1 MIKNA
6 SPRLRL
12 ALFVIVLMGMV
23 SLFGDI
29 VYEGARSVA
38 GPYLLVMG
46 ASAFTVSVVA
56 GLGEFLGYGIRL
68 ISGYFADRTRNY
80 WVFTISGYLLIGA
93 IPLLVFAGS
102 WETAALLLIVERI
115 GKGIRSPSKDAILS
129 HAAKEVGRGFGFG
142 LHEALDQVGAVAG
155 PLLFSAA
162 LLLTGDYQ
170 AGFALMAVPFVLLVV
185 ALVAAWHKIPE
196 PQILE
201 ERVEEVRQTD
211 EFPRVMVPYS
221 LFTACIMAGFLVF
234 PLMAYH
240 FKEFSIVPDIQIPVF
255 YAIAMGVDAMV
266 ALAIGRA
273 YDRRGIGVL
282 FILPVIG
289 TCVPVLAFSFGYLG
303 ALLGTILWGAAM
315 GVQETVLRAAVADYT
330 HISKRGTA
338 YGILNTVYGAAWF
351 AGSVTMGMLYE
362 FNISLLIGFVAI
374 MQAGGFILFHQFVRK
389 MNGGGIPRWG

>member
-12 ALFVIVLMGMV
+12 ALVVIVLMGTV

-29 VYEGARSVA
+29 VYEGARSVT

-80 WVFTISGYLLIGA
+80 WVFTITGYLMIGA

-102 WETAALLLIVERI
+102 WETAAFLLIVERI

-129 HAAKEVGRGFGFG
+129 HAAKECGRGFGFG
-142 LHEALDQVGAVAG
+142 IHEAMDQIGAVLG
-155 PLLFSAA
+155 PLLFSGA
-162 LLLTGDYQ
+162 LLLYGEYQ
-170 AGFALMAVPFVLLVV
+170 PGFALMSLPFLLLVV
-185 ALVAAWHKIPE
+185 ALVVAWRKIPD
-196 PQILE
+196 PQQLE
-201 ERVEEVRQTD
+201 EHDDTQQTD
-211 EFPRVMVPYS
+211 LFPGIMVPYS
-221 LFTACIMAGFLVF
+221 LFTAFVMAGFFVF
-234 PLMAYH
+234 PLLAFH
-240 FKEFSIVPDIQIPVF
+240 FKQLSIVPDAQIPFF
-255 YAIAMGVDAMV
+255 YAIAMGVDAVV
-266 ALAIGRA
+266 ALIIGKA

-282 FILPVIG
+282 FLLPILG
-289 TCVPVLAFSFGYLG
+289 ACVPVLAFSFGYPG

-351 AGSVTMGMLYE
+351 AGSVTMGVLYE
-362 FNISLLIGFVAI
+362 FNISLLIAFVAI
-374 MQAGGFILFHQFVRK
+374 MQAGGFVIFHHLMRR
-389 MNGGGIPRWG
+389 MR

>member
-12 ALFVIVLMGMV
+12 ALVVIVLMGTV

-29 VYEGARSVA
+29 VYEGARSVT

-80 WVFTISGYLLIGA
+80 WVFTITGYLMIGA
-93 IPLLVFAGS
+93 IPLLVFAGN
-102 WETAALLLIVERI
+102 WETAAFLLIVERI

-129 HAAKEVGRGFGFG
+129 HAAKECGRGFGFG
-142 LHEALDQVGAVAG
+142 IHEAMDQIGAVLG
-155 PLLFSAA
+155 PLLFSGA
-162 LLLTGDYQ
+162 LLLYGEYQ
-170 AGFALMAVPFVLLVV
+170 PGFALMSLPFLLLVV
-185 ALVAAWHKIPE
+185 ALVVAWRKIPD
-196 PQILE
+196 PQQLE
-201 ERVEEVRQTD
+201 EHDDTQQTD
-211 EFPRVMVPYS
+211 LFPGIMVPYS
-221 LFTACIMAGFLVF
+221 LFTAFVMAGFFVF
-234 PLMAYH
+234 PLLAFH
-240 FKEFSIVPDIQIPVF
+240 FKQLSIVPDAQIPFF
-255 YAIAMGVDAMV
+255 YAIAMGVDAVV
-266 ALAIGRA
+266 ALIIGKA

-282 FILPVIG
+282 FLLPILG
-289 TCVPVLAFSFGYLG
+289 ACVPVLAFSFGYPG

-362 FNISLLIGFVAI
+362 FNISLLIAFVAI
-374 MQAGGFILFHQFVRK
+374 MQAGGFVIFHHLMRR
-389 MNGGGIPRWG
+389 MR

>member
-12 ALFVIVLMGMV
+12 ALVVIVLMGTV

-29 VYEGARSVA
+29 VYEGARSVT

-80 WVFTISGYLLIGA
+80 WVFTITGYLMIGA
-93 IPLLVFAGS
+93 IPLLVFAGN
-102 WETAALLLIVERI
+102 WETAAFLLIVERI

-129 HAAKEVGRGFGFG
+129 HAAKECGRGFGFG
-142 LHEALDQVGAVAG
+142 IHEAMDQIGAVLG
-155 PLLFSAA
+155 PLLFSGA
-162 LLLTGDYQ
+162 LLLYGEYQ
-170 AGFALMAVPFVLLVV
+170 PGFALMSLPFLLLVV
-185 ALVAAWHKIPE
+185 ALVVAWRKIPD
-196 PQILE
+196 PQQLE
-201 ERVEEVRQTD
+201 EHDDTQQTD
-211 EFPRVMVPYS
+211 LFPGIMVPYS
-221 LFTACIMAGFLVF
+221 LFTAFVMAGFFVF
-234 PLMAYH
+234 PLLAFH
-240 FKEFSIVPDIQIPVF
+240 FKQLSIVPDAQIPFF
-255 YAIAMGVDAMV
+255 YAIAMGVDAVV
-266 ALAIGRA
+266 ALIIGKA

-282 FILPVIG
+282 FLLPILG
-289 TCVPVLAFSFGYLG
+289 ACVPVLAFSFGYPG

-351 AGSVTMGMLYE
+351 AGSVTMGVLYE
-362 FNISLLIGFVAI
+362 FNISLLIVFVAI
-374 MQAGGFILFHQFVRK
+374 MQAGGFVIFHHLMRR
-389 MNGGGIPRWG
+389 MR

>member
-12 ALFVIVLMGMV
+12 ALVVIVLMGTV

-29 VYEGARSVA
+29 VYEGARSVT

-80 WVFTISGYLLIGA
+80 WVFTITGYLMIGA

-102 WETAALLLIVERI
+102 WETAAFLLIVERI

-129 HAAKEVGRGFGFG
+129 HAAKECGRGFGFG
-142 LHEALDQVGAVAG
+142 IHEAMDQIGAVLG
-155 PLLFSAA
+155 PLLFSGA
-162 LLLTGDYQ
+162 LLLYGEYQ
-170 AGFALMAVPFVLLVV
+170 PGFALMSLPFLLLVV
-185 ALVAAWHKIPE
+185 ALVVAWRKIPD
-196 PQILE
+196 PQQLE
-201 ERVEEVRQTD
+201 EHDDTQQTD
-211 EFPRVMVPYS
+211 LFPGIMVPYS
-221 LFTACIMAGFLVF
+221 LFTAFVMAGFFVF
-234 PLMAYH
+234 PLLAFH
-240 FKEFSIVPDIQIPVF
+240 FKQLSIVPDAQIPFF
-255 YAIAMGVDAMV
+255 YAIAMGVDAVV
-266 ALAIGRA
+266 ALIIGKA

-282 FILPVIG
+282 FLLPILG
-289 TCVPVLAFSFGYLG
+289 ACVPVLAFSFGYPG

-362 FNISLLIGFVAI
+362 FNISLLIAFVAI
-374 MQAGGFILFHQFVRK
+374 MQAGGFVIFHHLMRR
-389 MNGGGIPRWG
+389 MR

>member
-12 ALFVIVLMGMV
+12 ALVVIVLMGTV

-29 VYEGARSVA
+29 VYEGARSVT

-80 WVFTISGYLLIGA
+80 WVFTITGYLMIGA

-102 WETAALLLIVERI
+102 WETAAFLLIVERI

-129 HAAKEVGRGFGFG
+129 HAAKECGRGFGFG
-142 LHEALDQVGAVAG
+142 IHEAMDQIGAVLG
-155 PLLFSAA
+155 PLLFSGA
-162 LLLTGDYQ
+162 LLLYGEYQ
-170 AGFALMAVPFVLLVV
+170 PGFALMSLPFLLLVV
-185 ALVAAWHKIPE
+185 ALVVAWRKIPD
-196 PQILE
+196 PQQLE
-201 ERVEEVRQTD
+201 EHDDTQQTD
-211 EFPRVMVPYS
+211 LFPGIMVPYS
-221 LFTACIMAGFLVF
+221 LFTAFVMAGFFVF
-234 PLMAYH
+234 PLLAFH
-240 FKEFSIVPDIQIPVF
+240 FKQLSIVPDAQIPFF
-255 YAIAMGVDAMV
+255 YAIAMGVDAVV
-266 ALAIGRA
+266 ALIIGKA

-282 FILPVIG
+282 FLLPILG
-289 TCVPVLAFSFGYLG
+289 ACVPVLAFSFGYPG

-351 AGSVTMGMLYE
+351 AGSVTMGVLYE
-362 FNISLLIGFVAI
+362 FNISLLIVFVAI
-374 MQAGGFILFHQFVRK
+374 MQAGGFVIFHHLMRR
-389 MNGGGIPRWG
+389 MR

>member
-12 ALFVIVLMGMV
+12 ALVVIVLMGTV

-29 VYEGARSVA
+29 VYEGARSVT

-80 WVFTISGYLLIGA
+80 WVFTITGYLMIGA
-93 IPLLVFAGS
+93 IPLLVFAGN
-102 WETAALLLIVERI
+102 WETAAFLLIVERI

-129 HAAKEVGRGFGFG
+129 HAAKECGRGFGFG
-142 LHEALDQVGAVAG
+142 IHEAMDQIGAVLG
-155 PLLFSAA
+155 PLLFSGA
-162 LLLTGDYQ
+162 LLLYGEYQ
-170 AGFALMAVPFVLLVV
+170 PGFALMSLPFLLLVV
-185 ALVAAWHKIPE
+185 ALVVAWRKIPD
-196 PQILE
+196 PQQLE
-201 ERVEEVRQTD
+201 EHDDTQQTD
-211 EFPRVMVPYS
+211 LFPGIMVPYS
-221 LFTACIMAGFLVF
+221 LFTAFVMAGFFVF
-234 PLMAYH
+234 PLLAFH
-240 FKEFSIVPDIQIPVF
+240 FKQLSIVPDAQIPFF
-255 YAIAMGVDAMV
+255 YAIAMGVDAVV
-266 ALAIGRA
+266 ALIIGKA

-282 FILPVIG
+282 FLLPILG
-289 TCVPVLAFSFGYLG
+289 ACVPVLAFSFGYPG

-351 AGSVTMGMLYE
+351 AGSVTMGVLYE
-362 FNISLLIGFVAI
+362 FNISLLIAFVAI
-374 MQAGGFILFHQFVRK
+374 MQAGGFVIFHHLMRR
-389 MNGGGIPRWG
+389 MR